1 MFTLRRA
8 ASGAQVVVAGRSSDT
23 SVFADVYGG
32 QQYAP
37 LLALA
42 VPE

>member
-1 MFTLRRA
+1 LRCGKVYRA
-8 ASGAQVVVAGRSSDT
+8 GARSFATPFRRGPGRGGS
-23 SVFADVYGG
+23 GG

-42 VPE
+42 VPD